1 MHTPS
6 DTDPDTTVDAQF
18 SVRDNVRLERYSWGR
33 LVARY
38 PEWPALSKREKLH
51 VLDSES
57 PTATVSTHNVTKD
70 GYHDRLV
77 DAMDPNQTTTTLA
90 LSHVAIGDDGGS
102 GTSSTGGLNNEL
114 ARIPVTDTIDNGD
127 SIDLVGFFDSS
138 EANSGGD
145 IDEGGAVTAASG
157 GQFANQGT
165 FTATAKNSS
174 EVLTLTITLTM
185 GDA

>member
-1 MHTPS
+1 MS
-6 DTDPDTTVDAQF
+6 RPDTSVDAQF
-18 SVRDNVRLERYSWGR
+18 SVRDNVELRRYSWGR
-33 LVARY
+33 LLATY
-38 PEWPALSKREKLH
+38 PEWPALSKCEKLR
-51 VLDSES
+51 VLDGES
-57 PTATVSTHNVTKD
+57 PIEKVSTHNITKD

-77 DAMDPNQTTTTLA
+77 DAMDPNQSATLA
-90 LSHVAIGDDGGS
+90 LTHVAIGDDGGS

-138 EANSGGD
+138 EGNGGGD

-165 FTATAKNSS
+165 FAATAKTSS